1 MILRCCNDVPT
12 TARWWVTLL
21 LCISFLAPR
30 CTSEHRIESF
40 LLGSGDDGDAS
51 FSGHLRHGRRLADG
65 STSSASSTPIKSTKR
80 IEGAMIID
88 EKKYREGGLKS
99 RHKLSHAKEFS
110 AALFG
115 NASGNWRISS
125 PHTTP
130 HVRFHRALIRPPL
143 PWCICV
149 LQTTTWSRR
158 PRRTNA
164 RRTPARSAC
173 ASGRPSSR
181 SIAPT

>member
-1 MILRCCNDVPT
+1 MVRSGSFYGVYSGSHSHSKGPFYRLAPANRLKIGEEMILRCCNDVP

-21 LCISFLAPR
+21 LCIGFLAPR

-40 LLGSGDDGDAS
+40 LLGSGDSGDAS

-65 STSSASSTPIKSTKR
+65 STSSSSTPIKSTKR

-115 NASGNWRISS
+115 NASGN
-125 PHTTP
+125 
-130 HVRFHRALIRPPL
+130 
-143 PWCICV
+143 
-149 LQTTTWSRR
+149 
-158 PRRTNA
+158 
-164 RRTPARSAC
+164 
-173 ASGRPSSR
+173 
-181 SIAPT
+181 

>member
-1 MILRCCNDVPT
+1 MILRCCNDVLMLM
-12 TARWWVTLL
+12 ARSWVMLL
-21 LCISFLAPR
+21 LLVSFLAPR

-110 AALFG
+110 VALFG
-115 NASGNWRISS
+115 NASGN
-125 PHTTP
+125 
-130 HVRFHRALIRPPL
+130 
-143 PWCICV
+143 
-149 LQTTTWSRR
+149 
-158 PRRTNA
+158 
-164 RRTPARSAC
+164 
-173 ASGRPSSR
+173 
-181 SIAPT
+181 